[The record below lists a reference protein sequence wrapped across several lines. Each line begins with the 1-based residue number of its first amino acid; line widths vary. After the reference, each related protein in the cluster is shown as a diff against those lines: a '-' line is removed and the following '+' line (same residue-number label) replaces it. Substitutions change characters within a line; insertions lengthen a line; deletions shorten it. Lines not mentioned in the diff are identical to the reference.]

1 MSTNVGAVYTF
12 ENGVMFKMDVGA
24 DGQIVK
30 KQVTGEEL
38 QKLLNGMNQGQ
49 KPQGDM
55 NVPGLS
61 VERQSAQLPET
72 GTRLTGL
79 DYASNDDGVM
89 KTKKEYKEMRKER
102 QAELYLDLHKVDD
115 NYSNKMA
122 KKQAKQS
129 VEVTKAADRVLSSV
143 YYTDKAAYDKAKK
156 ADKEAGKRPVLLTES
171 DMEMLKDQNWD
182 KAFVGRE
189 RDAKGNITKEG
200 KLDSDMLKQL
210 AAERI
215 GMDNEV
221 EMEERVSETAAMA
234 DEVGLKNGKVTHN
247 KARKTKNL
255 YKHLGFD
262 YQKDQT
268 ELKRAAYVVGTTLT
282 GGLAGKG
289 LQHALGKEKGVGM
302 SPGGTVETENVS
314 KVFHNGVLTSE
325 MHIPKVIPY
334 AGQAIEVSTLLG
346 GLKATGLGALV
357 GAGIG
362 LATMG
367 NINDLK
373 NKKNDILQG
382 QIGSLEDAVKFVQ
395 KGDVMGIKKERNQ
408 IMMKG
413 IIQEAKAKGISDEQL
428 GLAILGARGDNGCL
442 TEKELNTLYKSVKEY
457 EPQPVPEPTPEPT
470 PTPTV
475 EPGPSPVPTPTP
487 APSVEPEPTP
497 APEECW
503 NEQEKDVYKKIP
515 VPKFR
520 TGNWYIS
527 HAYVNDDGSKLS
539 EADRRAVQ
547 RALASAENRIGEVRE
562 HNRRTGIQLADTI
575 TLPSGKVVKVADD
588 AYARIMRLPARGGG
602 RDAKY
607 NTQKHGTMYR
617 AVDCTTGQ
625 AKTPW
630 MNKSDFDK
638 WTAEHG
644 HKS

>member
-12 ENGVMFKMDVGA
+12 ENGVMFRVDVDA
-24 DGQIVK
+24 NGQPVK

-38 QKLLNGMNQGQ
+38 QKLLSGMNQGQ

-89 KTKKEYKEMRKER
+89 KTKKEYKAMRKER
-102 QAELYLDLHKVDD
+102 QAELYKDLHNVDSD
-115 NYSNKMA
+115 YSNRMA

-234 DEVGLKNGKVTHN
+234 DEVGLKNGKVTHK

-262 YQKDQT
+262 YQKDLT
-268 ELKRAAYVVGTTLT
+268 ETKRAAYVVGTTLT
-282 GGLAGKG
+282 GGLIGKS

-325 MHIPKVIPY
+325 MHLPKVIPY
-334 AGQAIEVSTLLG
+334 AGQAVEVATLLG

-395 KGDVMGIKKERNQ
+395 KGDVLGIKKERNQ

-442 TEKELNTLYKSVKEY
+442 TEKELNTLYKSIKEY

-475 EPGPSPVPTPTP
+475 EPGPSPVPTPQ
-487 APSVEPEPTP
+487 PTP
-497 APEECW
+497 EPEECW

-588 AYARIMRLPARGGG
+588 AYARIMKLPAHGGG

-617 AVDCTTGQ
+617 AVDCTTGK

>member
-12 ENGVMFKMDVGA
+12 ENGVMFRVDVDA
-24 DGQIVK
+24 NGQPVK

-38 QKLLNGMNQGQ
+38 QKLLSGMNQGQ

-72 GTRLTGL
+72 GTRSTGL
-79 DYASNDDGVM
+79 NYASNKDGVM

-102 QAELYLDLHKVDD
+102 QAELYQDLHYNVSSD
-115 NYSNKMA
+115 YSNRMA

-156 ADKEAGKRPVLLTES
+156 ADKEAGKRPVLLTET
-171 DMEMLKDQNWD
+171 DMELLKDQNWD
-182 KAFVGRE
+182 GAFEGRKRNE
-189 RDAKGNITKEG
+189 KHEIIEYG
-200 KLDSDMLKQL
+200 KLNNEKLKQL

-302 SPGGTVETENVS
+302 SAGGTVETENVS

-334 AGQAIEVSTLLG
+334 AGQAVEVSTLLG

-413 IIQEAKAKGISDEQL
+413 IIQEANVKGISDEQL

-497 APEECW
+497 APKECW
-503 NEQEKDVYKKIP
+503 DQQEKDVYKKIP

-588 AYARIMRLPARGGG
+588 AYARIMKLPAYGGG

-617 AVDCTTGQ
+617 AVDCKTGQ

-638 WTAEHG
+638 WTDAHS
-644 HKS
+644 H

>member
-12 ENGVMFKMDVGA
+12 ENGVMFRVDVDA
-24 DGQIVK
+24 NGQPVK

-72 GTRLTGL
+72 GTRSTGL
-79 DYASNDDGVM
+79 NYASNKDGVM

-200 KLDSDMLKQL
+200 NLDSDMLKQL

-325 MHIPKVIPY
+325 MHLPKVIPY
-334 AGQAIEVSTLLG
+334 AGQAVEVSTLLG

-382 QIGSLEDAVKFVQ
+382 QIGSLEDAVKFVK
-395 KGDVMGIKKERNQ
+395 KGDVTGIKKERNQ
-408 IMMKG
+408 IMMRG
-413 IIQEAKAKGISDEQL
+413 IIQVANAKGISDEQL

-442 TEKELNTLYKSVKEY
+442 TEKELNTLYKSIKEY

-475 EPGPSPVPTPTP
+475 EPGPSPVPTPQ
-487 APSVEPEPTP
+487 PTP
-497 APEECW
+497 EPEECW
-503 NEQEKDVYKKIP
+503 DQQEKDIYKKIP

-617 AVDCTTGQ
+617 AVDCTTGK

-638 WTAEHG
+638 WTDAHS
-644 HKS
+644 H

>member
-61 VERQSAQLPET
+61 VEKQPAQENQVI
-72 GTRLTGL
+72 TRTGL
-79 DYASNDDGVM
+79 DYASNTDGVM
-89 KTKKEYKEMRKER
+89 KTKKQYKEMRKER
-102 QAELYLDLHKVDD
+102 QAELYQDLHYNVDSD
-115 NYSNKMA
+115 YSNRMA

-143 YYTDKAAYDKAKK
+143 YYTDKAAFDAAKEKDKAN
-156 ADKEAGKRPVLLTES
+156 GKRPVLLTES

-182 KAFVGRE
+182 GAFEGRKRNE
-189 RDAKGNITKEG
+189 KHEIIEYG
-200 KLDSDMLKQL
+200 KLNNEKLKQI

-234 DEVGLKNGKVTHN
+234 DEVGLKNGKVTHK

-262 YQKDQT
+262 YQKDLT
-268 ELKRAAYVVGTTLT
+268 ETKRAAYVIGTTLT

-325 MHIPKVIPY
+325 MHLPKVIPY
-334 AGQAIEVSTLLG
+334 AGQAVEVSTLLG

-442 TEKELNTLYKSVKEY
+442 TEKELNTLYKSIKEY

-475 EPGPSPVPTPTP
+475 EPGPSPVPTPQ
-487 APSVEPEPTP
+487 PTP
-497 APEECW
+497 EPEECW
-503 NEQEKDVYKKIP
+503 NQQEKDIYKKIP

-539 EADRRAVQ
+539 ETDRRAVQ

-617 AVDCTTGQ
+617 AVDCTTGK

-638 WTAEHG
+638 WTDAHS
-644 HKS
+644 H

>member
-38 QKLLNGMNQGQ
+38 QKLLSGMNQGQ

-55 NVPGLS
+55 NVMGLS
-61 VERQSAQLPET
+61 VERQSAQLPEA

-102 QAELYLDLHKVDD
+102 QAELYQDLHYNVSSD
-115 NYSNKMA
+115 YSNRMA

-143 YYTDKAAYDKAKK
+143 YYTDKAAFEAAKEKDKAN
-156 ADKEAGKRPVLLTES
+156 GKRPVLLTES

-234 DEVGLKNGKVTHN
+234 DEVGLKNGKVTHK

-262 YQKDQT
+262 YQKDLT
-268 ELKRAAYVVGTTLT
+268 ETKRAAYVVGTTLT
-282 GGLAGKG
+282 GGLIGKG

-302 SPGGTVETENVS
+302 SSGGTVETENVS

-334 AGQAIEVSTLLG
+334 AGQAVEVSTLLG
-346 GLKATGLGALV
+346 GLKATGMGALI

-367 NINDLK
+367 NINDMK

-382 QIGSLEDAVKFVQ
+382 QVKDLDSAAEFV
-395 KGDVMGIKKERNQ
+395 KNNDVRGIKGERNQ

-413 IIQEAKAKGISDEQL
+413 ILQEAKAKGLSEVQV
-428 GLAILGARGDNGCL
+428 GAAILGAMGKRACL
-442 TEKELNTLYKSVKEY
+442 SEKELNTLYRAVKEL
-457 EPQPVPEPTPEPT
+457 PKPEPTPEPT
-470 PTPTV
+470 VEPGPSPEPTPAPTV
-475 EPGPSPVPTPTP
+475 EPGPSPVPTPQ
-487 APSVEPEPTP
+487 PTP
-497 APEECW
+497 EPEECW

-562 HNRRTGIQLADTI
+562 NNRRTGIQLADTI

-588 AYARIMRLPARGGG
+588 AYARIMKLPAHGGG

-617 AVDCTTGQ
+617 AVDCTTGK
-625 AKTPW
+625 ANTPW

>member
-1 MSTNVGAVYTF
+1 MSTNVGAVYIV
-12 ENGVMFKMDVGA
+12 ENGVMFRVNTDEN
-24 DGQIVK
+24 GQPVK
-30 KQVTGEEL
+30 KQVTGEEI
-38 QKLLNGMNQGQ
+38 QKLLSGLNQGQ

-61 VERQSAQLPET
+61 VERQSAQENQVI
-72 GTRLTGL
+72 TRTGL
-79 DYASNDDGVM
+79 DYASNTDGVM
-89 KTKKEYKEMRKER
+89 KTKKDYKEMRKER
-102 QAELYLDLHKVDD
+102 QAELYQDLHYNVDSD
-115 NYSNKMA
+115 YSNRMA

-143 YYTDKAAYDKAKK
+143 YYTDKAAFDAAKEKDKAN
-156 ADKEAGKRPVLLTES
+156 GKRPVLLTES

-182 KAFVGRE
+182 GAFEGRKRNE
-189 RDAKGNITKEG
+189 KHEIIEYG
-200 KLDSDMLKQL
+200 KLNNEKLKQI

-234 DEVGLKNGKVTHN
+234 DEVGLKNGKVTHK

-325 MHIPKVIPY
+325 MHLPKVIPY
-334 AGQAIEVSTLLG
+334 AGQAVEVSTLLG

-442 TEKELNTLYKSVKEY
+442 TEKELNTLYKSIKEY

-475 EPGPSPVPTPTP
+475 EPGPSPVPTPQ
-487 APSVEPEPTP
+487 PTP
-497 APEECW
+497 EPEECW
-503 NEQEKDVYKKIP
+503 DQQEKDIYKKIP

-520 TGNWYIS
+520 TGKWYIS

-575 TLPSGKVVKVADD
+575 TLPSGKVVKVAND

-617 AVDCTTGQ
+617 AVDCTTGK

-638 WTAEHG
+638 WTDAHS
-644 HKS
+644 H

>member
-12 ENGVMFKMDVGA
+12 ENGVMFRVDVDA
-24 DGQIVK
+24 NGQPVK

-102 QAELYLDLHKVDD
+102 QAELYLDLHKVDG

-302 SPGGTVETENVS
+302 SAGGTVETENVS

-334 AGQAIEVSTLLG
+334 AGQAVEVSTLLG

-395 KGDVMGIKKERNQ
+395 KRDVMGIKKERNQ

-413 IIQEAKAKGISDEQL
+413 IMQEAKAKGISDEQL

-457 EPQPVPEPTPEPT
+457 QPQPVPEPTPEPT

-503 NEQEKDVYKKIP
+503 DEQKKDVYKKIP

-520 TGNWYIS
+520 TGSWYIS
-527 HAYVNDDGSKLS
+527 HAYVNEDGSKLS
-539 EADRRAVQ
+539 DADRRAVK
-547 RALASAENRIGEVRE
+547 RALDSAEYRIGEVRE

-588 AYARIMRLPARGGG
+588 AYARIMKLPAYGGG

-617 AVDCTTGQ
+617 AVDCRTGE
-625 AKTPW
+625 AKTTW
-630 MNKSDFDK
+630 MNKSAFDK
-638 WTAEHG
+638 WAAEHG